1 MFTQEPSAINIPV
14 LNFNQ
19 LNNYLHKSNDTVYL
33 VNFWATWCIPC
44 RQEIPAIVAIN
55 KKYADKKF
63 KTILVSLDF
72 TNQIQSRLIP
82 YIKANNIQSQVILLN
97 DPNQNAWID
106 KVDSSWSGGL
116 PFTLIYGKNFRES
129 YAHSFKYN
137 ELDSIINLK
146 LRIK

>member
-1 MFTQEPSAINIPV
+1 VINIPI

-19 LNNYLHKSNDTVYL
+19 LNNYLHKSNDTIYL

-82 YIKANNIQSQVILLN
+82 FIKANNIQSQVILLN
-97 DPNQNAWID
+97 DPNQNTWID
-106 KVDSSWSGGL
+106 KVDSTWSGGL
-116 PFTLIYGKNFRES
+116 PFTLIFGKNFREP
-129 YAHSFKYN
+129 YTHSFKYN